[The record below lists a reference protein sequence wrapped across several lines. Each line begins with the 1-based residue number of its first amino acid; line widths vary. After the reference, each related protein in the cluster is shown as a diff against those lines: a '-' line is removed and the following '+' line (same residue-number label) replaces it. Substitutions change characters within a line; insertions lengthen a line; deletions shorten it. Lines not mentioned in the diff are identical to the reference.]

1 MAIVHWDASAFK
13 TAGVCGRI
21 VRAKRAN
28 QKSLY
33 RDERRFEMTSTT
45 SASSPWSVNTRTLV
59 LAAIFGAMVVALQLV
74 GLGSIPVP
82 NLSGAM
88 TTLLIPVILGALIGG
103 PLVGM
108 FAGLVMG
115 VMYLLLPATA
125 AFGPITLIV
134 PRLIFPLVAWA
145 VYNALNNSNRA
156 VAAAVAGGAGA
167 LTNTV
172 LAVGIALLLGQA
184 PVSVVPAVIPQA
196 LIELVGCAII
206 IPIVMVAVDAALKA
220 RRG

>member
-1 MAIVHWDASAFK
+1 
-13 TAGVCGRI
+13 
-21 VRAKRAN
+21 
-28 QKSLY
+28 
-33 RDERRFEMTSTT
+33 MTSTT
-45 SASSPWSVNTRTLV
+45 SASSPWSVSTRTLV
-59 LAAIFGAMVVALQLV
+59 LAAIFGAMVIALQLV
-74 GLGSIPVP
+74 GIGSIPVP

-145 VYNALNNSNRA
+145 VYNALKGSNKT

-172 LAVGIALLLGQA
+172 LAVGIAILLGQVPA
-184 PVSVVPAVIPQA
+184 SVIPAVIPQA
-196 LIELVGCAII
+196 LIELIGCAII
-206 IPIVMVAVDAALKA
+206 IPIIMVAVDAALKA

>member
-1 MAIVHWDASAFK
+1 
-13 TAGVCGRI
+13 
-21 VRAKRAN
+21 
-28 QKSLY
+28 
-33 RDERRFEMTSTT
+33 MTSTT
-45 SASSPWSVNTRTLV
+45 SASSPWSVSTRTLV
-59 LAAIFGAMVVALQLV
+59 LAAIFGAMVIALQLV
-74 GLGSIPVP
+74 GIGSIPVP

-145 VYNALNNSNRA
+145 VYNALKGSNKA

-172 LAVGIALLLGQA
+172 LAVGIAILLGQVPA
-184 PVSVVPAVIPQA
+184 SVIPAVIPQA
-196 LIELVGCAII
+196 LIELIGCAII